1 MTKCPTISL
10 RRLSFTL
17 VNWHTG
23 NLGVCMDLC
32 FQVNTG
38 HPTTGQTGRGLPL
51 VCSVTPAEA
60 ASLCTKY
67 YSLDEKERA
76 RVNLGT
82 SSYCISCNTG
92 DCSDCRGRTNLLT
105 CHSLRKETRL
115 WWIPK
120 VIWSGKSL

>member
-1 MTKCPTISL
+1 MTKCSTITL

-38 HPTTGQTGRGLPL
+38 HPTTRQTGRGLPL
-51 VCSVTPAEA
+51 VCSVTAAEA

-76 RVNLGT
+76 RVNLGS
-82 SSYCISCNTG
+82 SSYCISCNIG